1 MITNCFFFGG
11 GGGGEAGHFRGEAS
25 TSQIKYPRQ
34 NPDSQSQEG
43 VLPSQLTI
51 VECYH
56 CTKRLYPYFKINFL
70 I

>member
-1 MITNCFFFGG
+1 MGKLGILGG
-11 GGGGEAGHFRGEAS
+11 RLLPL
-25 TSQIKYPRQ
+25 KYPRQ